1 MSTRGSSTGGSR
13 RDTSSA
19 AGICASTTARTDA
32 STIGNRLPEL
42 RVRHGVRRCGTD
54 RGGSAEQNQQRTRR
68 GRKEPEVELPRRWTS
83 VTR

>member
-54 RGGSAEQNQQRTRR
+54 REVVPNRTSNALAAAGRNRKWSYRGGGPA
-68 GRKEPEVELPRRWTS
+68 
-83 VTR
+83 